1 MSDKERNINVHAQ
14 IAMFLLFLLFLGLKL
29 GGVITWS
36 WLWVTAPL
44 WGLLVFPVVILVFP
58 VVILVFVIA
67 VAPFVFPVVIPVFII
82 AVGLLVFAIVIPTIA
97 YEWIRGKIK

>member
-1 MSDKERNINVHAQ
+1 MSDKERNIKIDAQ
-14 IAMFLLFLLFLGLKL
+14 IPMFLLFLLFLGLKL

-44 WGLLVFPVVILVFP
+44 WG
-58 VVILVFVIA
+58 
-67 VAPFVFPVVIPVFII
+67 IPVFII

-97 YEWIRGKIK
+97 YEWIRQKIK